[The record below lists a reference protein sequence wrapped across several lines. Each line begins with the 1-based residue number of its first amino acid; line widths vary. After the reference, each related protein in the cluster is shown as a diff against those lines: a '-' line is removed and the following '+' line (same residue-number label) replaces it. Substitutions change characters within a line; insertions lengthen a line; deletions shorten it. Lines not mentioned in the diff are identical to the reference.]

1 MDNPNTSIMHE
12 TQNGDK
18 INKKQHEPHQ
28 SKWRVNSGVH
38 EWYAVFFGG
47 ISDKIPVM
55 LLIGMSNAS
64 VVWSFLLKRDKT
76 NSYFVILLC
85 SLTNH
90 TLVCSVVW
98 RIVARM

>member
-47 ISDKIPVM
+47 ISDKLTAI
-55 LLIGMSNAS
+55 LLIGMYNAS
-64 VVWSFLLKRDKT
+64 VVWSFLLNRDKT
-76 NSYFVILLC
+76 ISYFFILLC
-85 SLTNH
+85 SLTNR
-90 TLVCSVVW
+90 TLFFQSFGE
-98 RIVARM
+98 